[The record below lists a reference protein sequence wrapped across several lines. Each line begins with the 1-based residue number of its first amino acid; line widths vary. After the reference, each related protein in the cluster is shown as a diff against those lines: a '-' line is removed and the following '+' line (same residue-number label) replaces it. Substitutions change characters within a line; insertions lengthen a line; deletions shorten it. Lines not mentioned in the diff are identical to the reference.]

1 LVFFL
6 PKTRSQ
12 ETLMPSNQ
20 KFICDDHCGRLAR
33 WLRFSGY
40 DCAYT
45 PAVADAS
52 LLKQGASEGRIILT
66 RDTRIAAKAMA
77 RAIVLIDSPVPLE
90 QLRQVVEEEGLT
102 IEIPRIGT
110 RCSVCNGE
118 ASPVALEQVA
128 DGVPPYVRRTQ
139 TSFRQCADCLRI
151 YWPGT
156 HVQNMISQLRD
167 AGLLDNP
174 ESTDEPPNAMGL

>member
-1 LVFFL
+1 M
-6 PKTRSQ
+6 K
-12 ETLMPSNQ
+12 LMSSDW

-33 WLRFSGY
+33 WLRFTGH

-45 PAVADAS
+45 PVIADAS
-52 LLKQGASEGRIILT
+52 LLKYGASEGRIILT

-77 RAIVLIDSPVPLE
+77 RDVVLIDSPVPLE
-90 QLRQVVEEEGLT
+90 QLRQVVEVHFLR
-102 IEIPRIGT
+102 IEMPRIGT

-128 DGVPPYVRRTQ
+128 GRVPPYVRRTQ

-156 HVQNMISQLRD
+156 HVQNMISKLRD
-167 AGLLDNP
+167 ARLLDNP
-174 ESTDEPPNAMGL
+174 ESTDKPPRAMSQ